1 VGRQTEV
8 MGPLEKHEMPAI
20 VLKAETGTT
29 KSRREG
35 NTTIVEKTVEKG
47 VLTETHTGAG
57 HRLKGKQAGK
67 QTVTLSTAELKALKA
82 GKAASVTQVAN
93 INIQANKFMGQM
105 EASHKAELKVI
116 TDKLQIKEAQLR
128 MIFAQDA
135 LEVRETRQKKEQK
148 EKKGRG
154 GRT

>member
-1 VGRQTEV
+1 
-8 MGPLEKHEMPAI
+8 MPAI

-47 VLTETHTGAG
+47 VLTETHTGPG
-57 HRLKGKQAGK
+57 HRLNGKQGAK
-67 QTVTLSTAELKALKA
+67 QTITLSTAELKALK
-82 GKAASVTQVAN
+82 GDKAASVKQVAN

-105 EASHKAELKVI
+105 EAAHKAELKVI
-116 TDKLQIKEAQLR
+116 TDKLQMKEAQLR

-135 LEVRETRQKKEQK
+135 LEVREAKKKEK